1 MKFRAVTFFALSDL
15 PVGIIMILI
24 ANTHNKS
31 REWSGSTMISNW
43 RTIDG
48 YRHVRSTWWIRVDQW
63 SNMWAMSR
71 SWSWYNSRTE
81 SWSWNNE
88 NE

>member
-1 MKFRAVTFFALSDL
+1 MAIL
-15 PVGIIMILI
+15 MILR

-31 REWSGSTMISNW
+31 REWSRFNMMSGWDVGKT
-43 RTIDG
+43 
-48 YRHVRSTWWIRVDQW
+48 YKCLRSTWWIRVDQW
-63 SNMWAMSR
+63 SNIWAMSR

-88 NE
+88 ND

>member
-1 MKFRAVTFFALSDL
+1 MMF
-15 PVGIIMILI
+15 
-24 ANTHNKS
+24 
-31 REWSGSTMISNW
+31 NW

>member
-1 MKFRAVTFFALSDL
+1 MAIL
-15 PVGIIMILI
+15 MILR

-31 REWSGSTMISNW
+31 REWSRFDMMSGWDVGKT
-43 RTIDG
+43 
-48 YRHVRSTWWIRVDQW
+48 YKCLRSTWWIRVDQW
-63 SNMWAMSR
+63 SNIWAMSR

-88 NE
+88 ND